1 MKRQVIYSICAILL
15 LMIAVIGSTYAFFTA
30 TTGENSNVTTVA
42 KKFEV
47 IYTGGTE
54 INGPLNLSS
63 DRTGGV
69 NTTVHIKVS
78 EGSVH
83 ALAYLY
89 FNIEQ
94 MTNNLSVA
102 NVKWEI
108 SGIQNNQEVYT
119 NHGTFFGYNDTD
131 NKTIPIVEDYRLTED
146 QTDFTLYIWID
157 GNNTGNEIYGAS
169 LSGYISANTER
180 FTGQLNGQS

>member
-1 MKRQVIYSICAILL
+1 MKRQTIYTICAFLL
-15 LMIAVIGSTYAFFTA
+15 LAIATVGSTYAFFSA
-30 TTGENSNVTTVA
+30 TTGEDSNVATESQ
-42 KKFEV
+42 KFEV

-54 INGPLNLSS
+54 INGPIDLST

-69 NTTVHIKVS
+69 NTTVHIKVGQ
-78 EGSVH
+78 GSSH

-94 MTNNLSVA
+94 MTNNLSVT
-102 NVKWEI
+102 NVKWEV
-108 SGIQNNQEVYT
+108 SGVKGGQEVYT
-119 NHGTFFGYNDTD
+119 NNGTFEGYNDTD
-131 NKTIPIVEDYRLTED
+131 NNIITIVEDYRLSEE

-157 GNNTGNEIYGAS
+157 GPNTGNEIFGAS

-180 FTGQLNGQS
+180 FTGQLNGS